1 MARRVRL
8 IVVPAIL
15 FVLVSGTVF
24 VLAELHPAKEEASS
38 SSAPPPASGDA
49 GHGQE
54 LFAENCGSCHG
65 EGGQGGG
72 VGPTLAGNPISIA
85 DARSRI
91 ENGGGVMPA
100 NLVSGQDLADV
111 LAYLQTI
118 LASP

>member
-1 MARRVRL
+1 MSRRVRL

-15 FVLVSGTVF
+15 FVIVSGTVF
-24 VLAELHPAKEEASS
+24 VLAQLHPAREEAPS

-49 GHGQE
+49 AHGQK
-54 LFAENCGSCHG
+54 LFAENCTSCHG
-65 EGGQGGG
+65 EGGQGG

>member
-1 MARRVRL
+1 VSRRVRL
-8 IVVPAIL
+8 IVLPATL
-15 FVLVSGTVF
+15 FVVVSGTVF
-24 VLAELHPAKEEASS
+24 VLAQLHPAKEEAF

-49 GHGQE
+49 AHGQA
-54 LFAENCGSCHG
+54 LFAENCASCHG
-65 EGGQGGG
+65 DGGQGGG

-118 LASP
+118 LAGG

>member
-1 MARRVRL
+1 MSRRVRL

-15 FVLVSGTVF
+15 FAVVSGTVF
-24 VLAELHPAKEEASS
+24 VLAELHLAKEETS

-49 GHGQE
+49 AHGEE
-54 LFAENCGSCHG
+54 LFADNCASCHG

-91 ENGGGVMPA
+91 ESGGGVMPP

-111 LAYLQTI
+111 LAYLETI
-118 LASP
+118 LSEG

>member
-1 MARRVRL
+1 MSRRVRL
-8 IVVPAIL
+8 IVLPAIL

-24 VLAELHPAKEEASS
+24 VLAELHPAKDEAV

-49 GHGQE
+49 EHGQE
-54 LFAENCGSCHG
+54 LFADNCASCHG

-72 VGPTLAGNPISIA
+72 VGPKLAGNPISIA
-85 DARSRI
+85 DARTRI

-111 LAYLQTI
+111 LAYLETI
-118 LASP
+118 LSGG